1 VDPLVQLEADAGDPR
16 YRNESNFETS
26 KTDGFADDNS
36 TGTLCEYRSLSKL
49 KEVLTDF
56 ATISGLKCNTDK
68 SVIMQVG
75 NKIPVSQE
83 IIDLGFAFDDKIKI
97 LGMEIDSELEH
108 LDNNFSNA
116 LVSIK
121 KSINFWE
128 KLNLSLQGR
137 INVAKSILFSQIIYL
152 GSILMPSRQRIN
164 DLQNS
169 LDDFVKGNLNFAKN
183 RITLPVT
190 DGGLGMFNVEEFLTA
205 QQCVWILR
213 AHKSTRDN
221 WRVKLRQ
228 LCNGN
233 LLTAGPNL
241 IDPVANPILHG
252 LSCSFEKLRV
262 VHDSKNENYIKA
274 LIFNNPLFF
283 RGRGDKNT
291 LNATYLGLNEGQ
303 CTTVANMTAIEFFDT
318 NGIKSLN
325 DLSRLHGLELREVGY
340 ERLTKCLNHFVS
352 RIKYSKNNDGSK
364 KTLIS
369 TFGKIKKPGPKIREC
384 LIKKRKKSFELVKQT
399 QSVSFSRITLTDLP
413 SCEVLSDVT
422 SLWSKNG
429 LNTRV
434 KTFIFK
440 FYNNLL
446 GLNTRVS
453 HFANTVDR
461 GCTLCKINRSPPNA
475 LVPAPAAVPLPYP
488 DENFKHMFLDCP
500 TVRKLHDQFLN
511 KYFTSVTFNNDL
523 DRAKFFF
530 YGTVPGF
537 NNYNVFIHGTVL
549 IFQYAIWQMKL
560 KKRILSFES
569 NSIILMENLLC
580 FFNNN
585 KEARKKSLE
594 LNFSLCRS
602 INRLPVLHPAPGVPL
617 QARPPAAAPP
627 PAFNVAPPAPGIP
640 PAPPWRH

>member
-1 VDPLVQLEADAGDPR
+1 
-16 YRNESNFETS
+16 
-26 KTDGFADDNS
+26 
-36 TGTLCEYRSLSKL
+36 
-49 KEVLTDF
+49 
-56 ATISGLKCNTDK
+56 
-68 SVIMQVG
+68 
-75 NKIPVSQE
+75 
-83 IIDLGFAFDDKIKI
+83 
-97 LGMEIDSELEH
+97 
-108 LDNNFSNA
+108 
-116 LVSIK
+116 
-121 KSINFWE
+121 
-128 KLNLSLQGR
+128 
-137 INVAKSILFSQIIYL
+137 
-152 GSILMPSRQRIN
+152 
-164 DLQNS
+164 
-169 LDDFVKGNLNFAKN
+169 
-183 RITLPVT
+183 
-190 DGGLGMFNVEEFLTA
+190 
-205 QQCVWILR
+205 
-213 AHKSTRDN
+213 
-221 WRVKLRQ
+221 
-228 LCNGN
+228 
-233 LLTAGPNL
+233 
-241 IDPVANPILHG
+241 
-252 LSCSFEKLRV
+252 
-262 VHDSKNENYIKA
+262 
-274 LIFNNPLFF
+274 
-283 RGRGDKNT
+283 
-291 LNATYLGLNEGQ
+291 
-303 CTTVANMTAIEFFDT
+303 MTAIEFFDT

-461 GCTLCKINRSPPNA
+461 GCTLCKINRSPLNA

-640 PAPPWRH
+640 PAPPWRR